1 VTIAAGEAV
10 AQDHPEP
17 AQAGAPGRG
26 WADRHRRGRLSNAA
40 NRLAG
45 KPEALDRATSAFLA
59 TVSHELRT
67 PLTSIA
73 GNVEMLRDQ
82 DAGPLTPAQAKML
95 ATVDRN
101 TARLWRLIEDVL
113 TVSKIESGAFR
124 TAMQPVSVADV
135 VTSVVAALQ
144 PEAASRGLALTAG
157 CAGGTMTVRG
167 DRGQLGRLLGN
178 LLSNALK
185 FTPRGGRV
193 EVTAGTDGA
202 MAVLTVRD
210 TGIGIP
216 AADRDRLFGRFFRAS
231 NAVDQSIP
239 GAGMGLVIART
250 IVANHGGELDLQS
263 ALRAGTTVT
272 VRIPL
277 LAPATRAGRAAPQV
291 PRAR

>member
-1 VTIAAGEAV
+1 MG
-10 AQDHPEP
+10 
-17 AQAGAPGRG
+17 
-26 WADRHRRGRLSNAA
+26 HRERRSTVG
-40 NRLAG
+40 NRVAG
-45 KPEALDRATSAFLA
+45 KADALDRATSAFLA

-73 GNVEMLRDQ
+73 GYVEMLRDQ

-101 TARLWRLIEDVL
+101 TARLRRLIEDVL

-124 TAMQPVSVADV
+124 TAMQPVSVADL
-135 VTSVVAALQ
+135 VTSAVAALR
-144 PEAASRGLALTAG
+144 PEAASRGLTLTAG
-157 CAGGTMTVRG
+157 CSCGTITVRG

-178 LLSNALK
+178 LLSNAVK

-193 EVTAGTDGA
+193 EVTAGSDGA

-216 AADRDRLFGRFFRAS
+216 AADRERLFGRFFRAS
-231 NAVDQSIP
+231 NAVDRSIP
-239 GAGMGLVIART
+239 GAGLGLLIVRT
-250 IVANHGGELDLQS
+250 IVANHGGELELRS

-277 LAPATRAGRAAPQV
+277 LAPPARRPAPQA
-291 PRAR
+291 PMARRGRLA